1 MAFHGGPFLQHKGGQ
16 ASLLWAQLS
25 FLHALLSSWWSMS
38 FLSGDSNPGPNSSAF
53 PLSPDILYPAALT
66 LLLSLCLKTLQNK
79 RQSTKWEKISAKW
92 CNQQGLT
99 SNMYEQPTQLSNEN
113 PTEMG
118 IRPKQTLFHVYRH
131 TRRCSVSL
139 TALEKC
145 KSKL

>member
-1 MAFHGGPFLQHKGGQ
+1 MSMAFHGGPFLQHKGGQ

-79 RQSTKWEKISAKW
+79 RQSTKWEKIFA
-92 CNQQGLT
+92 NLRDGLP
-99 SNMYEQPTQLSNEN
+99 NGRRYLKIMYLLSSSPEYIMNSYNSTITTKKNRQLD
-113 PTEMG
+113 
-118 IRPKQTLFHVYRH
+118 
-131 TRRCSVSL
+131 
-139 TALEKC
+139 
-145 KSKL
+145 